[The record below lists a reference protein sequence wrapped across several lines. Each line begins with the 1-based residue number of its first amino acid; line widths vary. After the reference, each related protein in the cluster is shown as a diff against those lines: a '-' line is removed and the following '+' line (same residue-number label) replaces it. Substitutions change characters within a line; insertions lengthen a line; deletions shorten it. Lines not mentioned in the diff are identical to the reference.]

1 MSVNEKNPKV
11 FISYCWNG
19 QERQD
24 KIVEL
29 TERLAADGVES
40 IVDIYDLKEGDDK
53 YYFMEKMVVDDTVSH
68 VLIIC
73 DKGYTLK
80 ADSRK
85 AGVGTESLII
95 SQEIYSKA
103 SQSKFI
109 PIIYEFNET
118 GEAYTPVFL
127 KSRIYIDFSSAEKEN
142 NNWERLIRL
151 LYGKPELIKPSLGK
165 KPSYLESK
173 EAVNTYGI
181 EAKFNSLKDA
191 IISNKKTVN
200 YLRSDFFTTCF
211 NFIDSLRIRNE
222 PLDTDFPQRVIDD
235 FKKLTIAR
243 DALTDWCLLESSLEQ
258 IDLSDNI
265 ALVIEKLLDLSSRPE
280 GLNSFQDN
288 WFHAHKSFAY
298 ETLLYI
304 IASLIKNKSFQT
316 TNELITS
323 HYKLPDTSS
332 YSNLQFCGI
341 EEFYYH
347 SDYLQDKLSPP
358 GQRLNSA
365 MAELFKKNA
374 NRTDIPFDD
383 IMQSDLIIQMFSL
396 MNPTRHWFPQ
406 TLYYAPY
413 SYRFLFFTRAATH
426 KGFKNLLT
434 LTGMSDKDELKNC
447 ILEGI
452 SKQGTRGWNSGL
464 RGSSYEGLLN
474 IDKWDTLK

>member
-1 MSVNEKNPKV
+1 M
-11 FISYCWNG
+11 
-19 QERQD
+19 
-24 KIVEL
+24 
-29 TERLAADGVES
+29 
-40 IVDIYDLKEGDDK
+40 
-53 YYFMEKMVVDDTVSH
+53 
-68 VLIIC
+68 
-73 DKGYTLK
+73 
-80 ADSRK
+80 
-85 AGVGTESLII
+85 
-95 SQEIYSKA
+95 
-103 SQSKFI
+103 
-109 PIIYEFNET
+109 
-118 GEAYTPVFL
+118 
-127 KSRIYIDFSSAEKEN
+127 
-142 NNWERLIRL
+142 
-151 LYGKPELIKPSLGK
+151 
-165 KPSYLESK
+165 
-173 EAVNTYGI
+173 
-181 EAKFNSLKDA
+181 A
-191 IISNKKTVN
+191 IH
-200 YLRSDFFTTCF
+200 
-211 NFIDSLRIRNE
+211 
-222 PLDTDFPQRVIDD
+222 